1 MHWLGFAD
9 WKAVNS
15 NDTSNSNLQ
24 GKREHVAAVNVDGNT
39 VLEITA
45 NPPQCGF
52 DSNQSWKKKKMCSQ
66 GEEKP
71 VNLKPWE
78 WTIRQNGGGG
88 LCVYQTVEQG
98 LKHSLSKRKQWGSL
112 TLNPESDNSDS
123 MYKLCTNWPGG
134 SRVDQWDLSLGL
146 NLSTFGIRLLSFK
159 LLSGCCD
166 SCLHRRL
173 ESPHFRTTSFSLN
186 EIKQKYKMP
195 PGGLHPSP
203 GLMRI

>member
-24 GKREHVAAVNVDGNT
+24 GKREHVAPVNVDGNT

-66 GEEKP
+66 GVEKP

-88 LCVYQTVEQG
+88 LCVYQIVEQG
-98 LKHSLSKRKQWGSL
+98 LKHSLSKRKQWGRL
-112 TLNPESDNSDS
+112 DTE
-123 MYKLCTNWPGG
+123 
-134 SRVDQWDLSLGL
+134 SRVWQLRQHVQVVYQLTGWLKSGSMRFVTGIEPVNVRHQASFLQTALRLLWFLSPPPTWI
-146 NLSTFGIRLLSFK
+146 STF
-159 LLSGCCD
+159 
-166 SCLHRRL
+166 
-173 ESPHFRTTSFSLN
+173 
-186 EIKQKYKMP
+186 
-195 PGGLHPSP
+195 
-203 GLMRI
+203 